1 MRKGIGVSPGVVV
14 GVAHR
19 VESVF
24 GEFEQQT
31 LESPALVGSEV
42 ERFERALAEASA
54 WYEAYI
60 SAVGEQV
67 GDTYAEIFRTH
78 LQILN
83 DPSLRSK
90 VRSLI
95 ENQRLTALSALQAVM
110 NSYAAQFA
118 QIKQENF
125 RERINDIRDVI
136 LRIESHLRMRNAAAA
151 DFAGGSR
158 NGSGNGNGNGDE
170 SVILVA
176 QRSCRARRSGFPT
189 CRSRGS

>member
-14 GVAHR
+14 GIAHC

-24 GEFEQQT
+24 DAFEQQT
-31 LESPALVGSEV
+31 LESPSLVGDEV
-42 ERFERALAEASA
+42 DRFERALAEAGT

-60 SAVGEQV
+60 SAVGDKV
-67 GDTYAEIFRTH
+67 GDKNAEIFKSH
-78 LQILN
+78 LQIVN

-110 NSYAAQFA
+110 NSYASQFA
-118 QIKQENF
+118 QIKAENF

-136 LRIESHLRMRNAAAA
+136 LQIESHLRMRKRRA
-151 DFAGGSR
+151 DGFLRSVAQRVGQRQRRRIGDPGGSR
-158 NGSGNGNGNGDE
+158 D
-170 SVILVA
+170 LA
-176 QRSCRARRSGFPT
+176 QLKR
-189 CRSRGS
+189 